1 MLALFGRRFA
11 PVLALGCCCPRLLLL
26 FLLLLLWLLLLL
38 LFLFWFVFL
47 FLLLLLLLLLS
58 SLLLLLSSLVLL
70 LLVLLVL
77 ATPDQSSGTVQ
88 LQCMGGCHHGGRWC
102 GDTPLRT
109 LGANA
114 RDAGYDSKGDALRR
128 LAGCAPILWGSGAAA
143 EGTWGHARQHRRPKG
158 RREIPGRAPAA
169 SAPAGGCD
177 SGRPAVSRC
186 RCRGRRGGSVVGVGV
201 VGGGVAVVVVVVGVV
216 VVVVVVVGVVV
227 AGGVVGGVV
236 VVVAVAVGAVVVVV
250 AEHAYGCR
258 KCLRT
263 ACNSFVLIGWIAC
276 SDADPSWRTEKS

>member
-1 MLALFGRRFA
+1 MGVGCGCRRN
-11 PVLALGCCCPRLLLL
+11 LGSCP
-26 FLLLLLWLLLLL
+26 
-38 LFLFWFVFL
+38 
-47 FLLLLLLLLLS
+47 
-58 SLLLLLSSLVLL
+58 
-70 LLVLLVL
+70 
-77 ATPDQSSGTVQ
+77 
-88 LQCMGGCHHGGRWC
+88 
-102 GDTPLRT
+102 
-109 LGANA
+109 
-114 RDAGYDSKGDALRR
+114 
-128 LAGCAPILWGSGAAA
+128 AASA
-143 EGTWGHARQHRRPKG
+143 SE

-201 VGGGVAVVVVVVGVV
+201 VVGGVAVVVGVVVAVV
-216 VVVVVVVGVVV
+216 VVVVVV

-276 SDADPSWRTEKS
+276 SDADPSSRTEKS